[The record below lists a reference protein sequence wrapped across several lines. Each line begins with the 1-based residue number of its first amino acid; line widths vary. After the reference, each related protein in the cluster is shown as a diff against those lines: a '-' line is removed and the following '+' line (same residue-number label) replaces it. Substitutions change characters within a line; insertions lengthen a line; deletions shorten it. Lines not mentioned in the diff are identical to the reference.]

1 MSDFLARVRSIRER
15 SPKAFDLTIAV
26 IAGMVIAYVMTR

>member
-1 MSDFLARVRSIRER
+1 MGDIIEKIRAVRER

-26 IAGMVIAYVMTR
+26 IAGMIIAYVMTR